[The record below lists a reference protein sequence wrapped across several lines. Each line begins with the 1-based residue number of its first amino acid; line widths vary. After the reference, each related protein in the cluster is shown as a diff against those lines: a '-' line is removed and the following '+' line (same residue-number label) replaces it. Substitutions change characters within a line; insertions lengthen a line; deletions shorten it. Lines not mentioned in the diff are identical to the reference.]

1 MLRLAAACGGLALAL
16 WLASVVG
23 SSRAVM
29 AHSDESPL
37 IGALAKLEKFPIPQR
52 RVGFVSPLP
61 ISDTVPYMFYGAFR
75 DRVMLVQESL
85 QLRGYDVASAR
96 AALRDLDHALTGM
109 TTHGVELIVIG
120 GSVLSFAYDR
130 ATLLERLREAS
141 HKLGVPVTTDME
153 AAVQMMRHAGVH
165 KLAVAHRLNG
175 LDDKALTD
183 YLTAAGFAVEGIV
196 GPQLVIATRAGS
208 PMDENSAFA
217 LTGEAAGQLHP
228 RADGIL
234 FLGGSTINYP
244 YLSLIQRTTGKP
256 VFNNTMAFLDYVD
269 SWLTANPRKRV
280 P

>member
-1 MLRLAAACGGLALAL
+1 MLRLAAACGGFALGLVLAGA
-16 WLASVVG
+16 AG
-23 SSRAVM
+23 PSRAVM
-29 AHSDESPL
+29 AHPDESPL

-96 AALRDLDHALTGM
+96 AALRNLDHALTGM
-109 TTHGVELIVIG
+109 KTHGVELIVIG

-130 ATLLERLREAS
+130 AALLERLREAS

-153 AAVQMMRHAGVH
+153 ATVQMMQRAGVH

-183 YLTAAGFAVEGIV
+183 YLVAAGFTVEGIV

-208 PMDENSAFA
+208 ATDEDSAFA
-217 LTGEAAGQLHP
+217 LTGEAAGQMHP

-244 YLSLIQRTTGKP
+244 YLSVIQRTTGKP

>member
-1 MLRLAAACGGLALAL
+1 MLRLAAACGGFALAL
-16 WLASVVG
+16 WLAGVAG

-208 PMDENSAFA
+208 PTDENSAFA

-244 YLSLIQRTTGKP
+244 YLSVIQRTTGKP

>member
-1 MLRLAAACGGLALAL
+1 MLRLAAACGGFALAV
-16 WLASVVG
+16 LAAGASTL
-23 SSRAVM
+23 VM
-29 AHSDESPL
+29 AQSEGPPL
-37 IGALAKLEKFPIPQR
+37 IGALARLERFPTPQR

-75 DRVMLVQESL
+75 DRIMLVQESL

-96 AALRDLDHALTGM
+96 AALRDLDHVLTGM
-109 TTHGVELIVIG
+109 KTHGVELIVIG

-130 ATLLERLREAS
+130 ATLLERLQEAS
-141 HKLGVPVTTDME
+141 HKLGIPVTTDME
-153 AAVQMMRHAGVH
+153 ATVQMMQRAGVH

-196 GPQLVIATRAGS
+196 GPQLVIATRAG
-208 PMDENSAFA
+208 MTTDEESVFA

-244 YLSLIQRTTGKP
+244 YLSVIQRATGRP

-269 SWLTANPRKRV
+269 AWLTANPRKWV

>member
-1 MLRLAAACGGLALAL
+1 MLRLAAACGGFALGLVLAGA
-16 WLASVVG
+16 AG
-23 SSRAVM
+23 PSRAVM
-29 AHSDESPL
+29 AQSEDPPL
-37 IGALAKLEKFPIPQR
+37 IGALAKLDKFPIPQR

-61 ISDTVPYMFYGAFR
+61 ISDTVPYMFYGTFR

-96 AALRDLDHALTGM
+96 AALHDLDHALTGM
-109 TTHGVELIVIG
+109 KTHGVELIVIG

-130 ATLLERLREAS
+130 AALLERLRVAS

-153 AAVQMMRHAGVH
+153 ATVQMMQRAGVH

-208 PMDENSAFA
+208 ATDEDSAFA

-244 YLSLIQRTTGKP
+244 YLSVIQRTTGKP

>member
-85 QLRGYDVASAR
+85 QLRGYDVTSAR

>member
-1 MLRLAAACGGLALAL
+1 MLRLAAACGGFALAL
-16 WLASVVG
+16 GLAGVVG

-37 IGALAKLEKFPIPQR
+37 MGALAKLERFPIPQR

-85 QLRGYDVASAR
+85 HLRGYDVASAR
-96 AALRDLDHALTGM
+96 AALHDLDHALTGM
-109 TTHGVELIVIG
+109 TTHGVELIVTG

-153 AAVQMMRHAGVH
+153 ATVQMMRHAGVH
-165 KLAVAHRLNG
+165 KVAVAHRLNG

-208 PMDENSAFA
+208 PTDENLAFA

-244 YLSLIQRTTGKP
+244 YLSVIQRTTGKP

-269 SWLTANPRKRV
+269 SWLTSNPRKRV

>member
-1 MLRLAAACGGLALAL
+1 MLRLAAACGGFALAL
-16 WLASVVG
+16 LAGAVG
-23 SSRAVM
+23 PSRAVM
-29 AHSDESPL
+29 AQSDAPPL
-37 IGALAKLEKFPIPQR
+37 TGSLARLEKFPPPER

-75 DRVMLVQESL
+75 DRVMLVQDSL
-85 QLRGYDVASAR
+85 QLRGYDVAAAR
-96 AALRDLDHALTGM
+96 AALHDLDHALTRIKA
-109 TTHGVELIVIG
+109 HGVELIVIG

-153 AAVQMMRHAGVH
+153 ATVQMMQRAGVH
-165 KLAVAHRLNG
+165 KLAVAHRLKG

-183 YLTAAGFAVEGIV
+183 YLGAAGLSVEGIV
-196 GPQLVIATRAGS
+196 GPQLVIATRAGTAA
-208 PMDENSAFA
+208 DEDSSFA
-217 LTGEAAGQLHP
+217 LTGEAAGQLYP
-228 RADGIL
+228 RADAIL

-244 YLSLIQRTTGKP
+244 YLSMIQRTTGKP

>member
-16 WLASVVG
+16 WLAGVVG
-23 SSRAVM
+23 FSRTVM

-208 PMDENSAFA
+208 PTDENSAFA

-244 YLSLIQRTTGKP
+244 YLSVIQRTTGKP

>member
-1 MLRLAAACGGLALAL
+1 MLRLAAACGGVALAL
-16 WLASVVG
+16 LLAG
-23 SSRAVM
+23 TAVDAGVLM
-29 AHSDESPL
+29 AQGDGPPFS
-37 IGALAKLEKFPIPQR
+37 GALARLEKLPPPQR

-75 DRVMLVQESL
+75 ERVMLVEQSL

-96 AALRDLDHALTGM
+96 AALHDLDHALAGIQTR
-109 TTHGVELIVIG
+109 GVELIIIG

-130 ATLLERLREAS
+130 ATLLERLHEAS

-153 AAVQMMRHAGVH
+153 ATVQTMQRAGVH

-183 YLTAAGFAVEGIV
+183 YLVDAGFTVEGIV
-196 GPQLVIATRAGS
+196 GPQLVIASRAGTS
-208 PMDENSAFA
+208 TDENAVFA
-217 LTGEAAGQLHP
+217 QTGQAAGQMYKH
-228 RADGIL
+228 ADAIL

-244 YLSLIQRTTGKP
+244 YLAVIQRTTGKP
-256 VFNNTMAFLDYVD
+256 VFNNTMGLLDYVD
-269 SWLTANPRKRV
+269 SWLTANPPKRV

>member
-1 MLRLAAACGGLALAL
+1 MLRLAAACGGSALAV
-16 WLASVVG
+16 LAAGASTL
-23 SSRAVM
+23 VM
-29 AHSDESPL
+29 AQSEGPPL
-37 IGALAKLEKFPIPQR
+37 IGALARLERFPTPQR

-75 DRVMLVQESL
+75 DRIMLVQESL

-96 AALRDLDHALTGM
+96 AALRDLDHVLTGM
-109 TTHGVELIVIG
+109 KTHGVELIVIG

-130 ATLLERLREAS
+130 ATLLERLQEAS
-141 HKLGVPVTTDME
+141 HKLGIPVTTDME
-153 AAVQMMRHAGVH
+153 ATVQMMQRAGVH

-196 GPQLVIATRAGS
+196 GPQLVIATRAG
-208 PMDENSAFA
+208 MTTDEESVFA

-244 YLSLIQRTTGKP
+244 YLSVIQRATGRP

-269 SWLTANPRKRV
+269 AWLTANPRKRV